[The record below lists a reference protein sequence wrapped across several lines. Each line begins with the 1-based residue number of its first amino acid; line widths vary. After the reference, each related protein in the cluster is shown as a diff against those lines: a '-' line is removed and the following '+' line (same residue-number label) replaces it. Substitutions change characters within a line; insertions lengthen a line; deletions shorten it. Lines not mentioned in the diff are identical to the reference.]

1 MSPTR
6 PPERPSGRAPEVP
19 AGGGTRFLINCIGIV
34 GLVFGVLP
42 IVRYVLELDLFA
54 FSTAPYD
61 WLRLEG
67 AMRYL
72 PPVMVLV
79 VCGVAAYL
87 LEKRLGRRL
96 EQDG

>member
-19 AGGGTRFLINCIGIV
+19 PGGGTRFLINCIGVV
-34 GLVFGVLP
+34 GLVFGVLA

-54 FSTAPYD
+54 FATAPYD
-61 WLRLEG
+61 WLQLEG
-67 AMRYL
+67 AMRYV
-72 PPVMVLV
+72 PPVIVLV

-87 LEKRLGRRL
+87 LEKRLERRL
-96 EQDG
+96 GQAD

>member
-6 PPERPSGRAPEVP
+6 PPERPTGRPAEVP
-19 AGGGTRFLINCIGIV
+19 AGGGTRFLVNCIGMV
-34 GLVFGVLP
+34 GLVFGLLP
-42 IVRYVLELDLFA
+42 VVRYVLELDLFA
-54 FSTAPYD
+54 FATAPYD

-67 AMRYL
+67 AMRYV

-87 LEKRLGRRL
+87 LEKRLERRL